1 VVDRGRVEER
11 AVRDLRAEGS
21 RQARERDERADRD
34 GSTQRARA
42 WALVMLTVTGAAST
56 DRRRA
61 G

>member
-42 WALVMLTVTGAAST
+42 LVMLTVTGAAST